1 LNEKFD
7 IVQQDLQNGANAG
20 EANISATCNELIRLG
35 LLVYKRDGEDG
46 NQFDIEGYRRDLIR
60 KAAGSREGTVLIATL
75 LAEMYLKMTGKDG
88 EGSLEDT
95 LDMILSGINTAEN
108 EAEARHF
115 INEKNKSVSRTPR
128 AHRSL
133 DGFSSQGRSLFSTS
147 FIFSFRNTS
156 NSIQRTLSACAS
168 SFWSSNLSV
177 K

>member
-1 LNEKFD
+1 MGRVGIYLKDKIEREVRD

-46 NQFDIEGYRRDLIR
+46 NQFDIEGYRRDIIR

-75 LAEMYLKMTGKDG
+75 IAEMYLKMTGKDG

-115 INEKNKSVSRTPR
+115 INEKE
-128 AHRSL
+128 
-133 DGFSSQGRSLFSTS
+133 
-147 FIFSFRNTS
+147 
-156 NSIQRTLSACAS
+156 
-168 SFWSSNLSV
+168 
-177 K
+177 